1 MGKWKNGKMGENG
14 GKILCLQLQHATCC
28 NIQFAYLTRLRSINS
43 TRTTYLYLSSICI
56 CIYHI
61 PCIYFNSF
69 TLTVRKF
76 IYFSLNLLWHDP

>member
-43 TRTTYLYLSSICI
+43 TRTTYIYLSSICI
-56 CIYHI
+56 CIYT
-61 PCIYFNSF
+61 IYLFQ
-69 TLTVRKF
+69 F
-76 IYFSLNLLWHDP
+76 IYIDCPKIYLFQPQFAVA